1 MQKFKKIIM
10 LFGLQYSVL
19 WSLIIYF
26 IWDAGP
32 EIFTVLDLIAG
43 IVILHISYRIYND
56 NPVVESY
63 LYSALVLVCLI
74 YNSVWTVVIML
85 FLEIDLAGLGLPL
98 DIVSLYATCGLAFR
112 VWSTTKRRYLNNQLI

>member
-1 MQKFKKIIM
+1 M
-10 LFGLQYSVL
+10 
-19 WSLIIYF
+19 
-26 IWDAGP
+26 
-32 EIFTVLDLIAG
+32 LDLIAG

-74 YNSVWTVVIML
+74 YNSVWTVIIML